1 LNQISHENVIQLV
14 ELFNEKT
21 SKNMNVVTIVTTE
34 VKESLSDYIKL
45 LNKEKL
51 VELVRNISKNYV
63 NQIRK
68 S

>member
-1 LNQISHENVIQLV
+1 MNQISHENVIQLV

-21 SKNMNVVTIVTTE
+21 SKNMNIVTIVTTE

-51 VELVRNISKNYV
+51 VELVKNIK
-63 NQIRK
+63 K
-68 S
+68 KKLC

>member
-1 LNQISHENVIQLV
+1 MNQISHENVIQLV